1 MTIGPGSRLETYELV
16 AHIGRGGMGDVWLA
30 RDLRLDRK
38 VAVKVLPPHLT
49 DDPDR
54 IARFRQE
61 ARATS
66 ALNDP
71 NVCTIH
77 TLGETDDGRLF
88 IAMEY
93 IDGTTLRQRLASGPT
108 AIPEAL
114 DISAQVASGLAAAH
128 TAGVI
133 HRDVKPENV
142 MIRADGLVK
151 ILDFGLAKLDPTIVS
166 FELAQST
173 RTAIDTDSGQVMG
186 TIAYMSPEQA
196 CGEALDSRTGH
207 LFPWRRA
214 V

>member
-1 MTIGPGSRLETYELV
+1 M
-16 AHIGRGGMGDVWLA
+16 ADVWLA

-114 DISAQVASGLAAAH
+114 DISAQIASGLAAAH

-173 RTAIDTDSGQVMG
+173 RTALDTDRRPSDGHDRVHV
-186 TIAYMSPEQA
+186 
-196 CGEALDSRTGH
+196 SRTGLRRGPGLTYGH

-214 V
+214 L